1 MAAKKK
7 APSSYANRY
16 PGARKVEGGG
26 DWMEW
31 TEPGQEC
38 VGIYKGTE
46 PFRNGF
52 KTTMSTDEGVVVFS
66 TPKLLKAQ
74 LSGVEIGDKIAIVFV
89 GEGKDTGKGNPLK
102 DFEVFV
108 LQAEE

>member
-1 MAAKKK
+1 MAKKRK
-7 APSSYANRY
+7 GYADRY

-31 TEPGQEC
+31 SEEGQEC

-52 KTTMSTDEGVVVFS
+52 KTTMSTEDGVVVFS
-66 TPKLLKAQ
+66 TPKLLKA
-74 LSGVEIGDKIAIVFV
+74 LLDGIEIGDRVAIVYV

-102 DFEVFV
+102 EFEVYV
-108 LQAEE
+108 LPDEAEG